1 VKKWKGIAIL
11 DLHRS
16 NLSIGKTNRPNN
28 KVAVAIY
35 SVARTRRIGTAG
47 CRFVVLVKRS
57 GVAGRGDTCRS
68 GRRVDL

>member
-1 VKKWKGIAIL
+1 L

-16 NLSIGKTNRPNN
+16 NLSIGKTNRSNN

-35 SVARTRRIGTAG
+35 SIARARWVCTAG
-47 CRFVVLVKRS
+47 CRLVVLVKGS
-57 GVAGRGDTCRS
+57 GVAGRGDACRS